1 MKEKREKKNINKN
14 TLWRKTGSWPSVA
27 GVYNCRIEGKTD
39 WFFANNFNLS
49 DDFSEFENNKKKT
62 QKGKTISLS
71 CD

>member
-39 WFFANNFNLS
+39 WFLQIILILVMILVNLKTT
-49 DDFSEFENNKKKT
+49 KKKHKKEK
-62 QKGKTISLS
+62 QLV
-71 CD
+71 